1 MPSETSPRFELISK
15 VDALHRAVERWL
27 AEPVLALDTE
37 FVRERTFYP
46 RLGLIQVA
54 DSQGTVLI
62 DPIAIRDLTPF
73 EQVLG
78 APQTLKVFHS
88 AGQDLEVLYRLFR
101 SFPEPLFDTQEA
113 AALASIGPN
122 LGYGRLVSEL
132 LGVELA
138 KGETRTDWTA
148 RPLSS
153 AQLDYAAEDVTYL
166 LSLYERLHSE
176 LRRLGRVEWALADS
190 AALSDPRRF
199 EEEPEQAF
207 RRIKGA
213 GKLDPRRLAI
223 VHRLAAWREREAR
236 RRDVPRNMVLR
247 EELLLLIATKRPAT
261 VEDLKKLPGC
271 SVALAAR
278 EGETWLGLL
287 REVAELPNAELPAA
301 ADRWRRSPALD
312 ALEDRLR
319 QTVRDRAAELGLA
332 PEVLAS
338 RKHLSAILQSAVS
351 DPEVRLPHSLLGWRK
366 ESIGDELVRVAAE
379 AKAAGLAAT

>member
-1 MPSETSPRFELISK
+1 MTPNAPPCFELISSA
-15 VDALHRAVERWL
+15 DALARAVERWL

-54 DSQGTVLI
+54 DSLGTVLV
-62 DPIAIRDLTPF
+62 DPIAIRDLSPF
-73 EQVLG
+73 ERVLS
-78 APQTLKVFHS
+78 APETLKVFHS
-88 AGQDLEVLYRLFR
+88 AGQDLEVFYRLFR
-101 SFPEPLFDTQEA
+101 SFPAPLFDTQEA

-148 RPLSS
+148 RPLSR
-153 AQLDYAAEDVTYL
+153 AQLDYAAEDVTFL
-166 LSLYERLHSE
+166 LPLYSRLRSD
-176 LRRLGRVEWALADS
+176 LLNLGRFDWALADS
-190 AALSDPRRF
+190 AALADPKRF

-213 GKLDPRRLAI
+213 GRLDPRRLAI

-236 RRDVPRNMVLR
+236 RRDVPRNGVLR
-247 EELLLLIATKRPAT
+247 EELLLTLAMRRPAT
-261 VEDLKKLPGC
+261 SEELKKLPGC
-271 SVALAAR
+271 SVASAAR
-278 EGETWLGLL
+278 DGEIWLEIV
-287 REVAELPNAELPAA
+287 REVNLLSASDLPAV

-312 ALEDRLR
+312 ALEEKLR
-319 QTVRDRAAELGLA
+319 QTVRDRAAALGLA

-338 RKHLSAILQSAVS
+338 RKHLSAILQSAVA
-351 DPEVRLPHSLLGWRK
+351 DTEVRLPRTLEGWRRDA
-366 ESIGDELVRVAAE
+366 IGDELVRVAEE
-379 AKAAGLAAT
+379 AKAMGLAVG